1 MIDLTSYI
9 INNKEWIFSGIGVFF
24 LTLFIGF
31 LFRQRKAEVSQNIK
45 AGNNSTNI
53 QVGGDMSSG
62 AQKKSDN
69 KKKT

>member
-1 MIDLTSYI
+1 MIDYI

-31 LFRQRKAEVSQNIK
+31 LFRRRKVEVSQNIK

-62 AQKKSDN
+62 AQQKSDN
-69 KKKT
+69 KKKS